1 MALRLREAFVQAR
14 SELRYEPT
22 EKRVRALLGEHTVA
36 DSTAAVLVWEPR
48 RILPSYGFPAGDV
61 HAELVPSTAAP
72 PDDGA
77 ADAELLHGGHPF
89 ALHST
94 AGQSFDVRAGGETRE
109 GAAFRAADPDI
120 EGYVL
125 LDFHAFDPWYEEDEP
140 IVGHPRDPFHR
151 VDVRRGSRHVRI
163 ELDGQVLAESS
174 RPYLVFE
181 TGLPVR
187 FYLPREDVHG
197 ELSPT
202 DKRTYCAYKG
212 EASYPSLNVGGEERS
227 DLMWSYE
234 HPLRPAADLTDAV
247 AFFNEKVDVIVDGRR
262 WEKPTSALAATIVE
276 EAGV

>member
-1 MALRLREAFVQAR
+1 MALRLREAFVRAR
-14 SELRYEPT
+14 GELRYEPT
-22 EKRVRALLGEHTVA
+22 EKRVRAMLGDHTVA
-36 DSTAAVLVWEPR
+36 DSTSALLLWEPR
-48 RILPSYGFPAGDV
+48 RILPSYAFPAGEVD
-61 HAELVPSTAAP
+61 AELVPSAAAP
-72 PDDGA
+72 AEDA
-77 ADAELLHGGHPF
+77 ADIELLHGGHPF
-89 ALHST
+89 ELHST
-94 AGQSFDVRAGGETRE
+94 PGEALDVRAGGETRD
-109 GAAFRAADPDI
+109 GAAFRPADPDLA
-120 EGYVL
+120 GYVV

-187 FYLPREDVHG
+187 FYLPREDVRG
-197 ELSPT
+197 ELQPT
-202 DKRTYCAYKG
+202 DKRTFCAYKG
-212 EASYPSLNVGGEERS
+212 EASYPAMDVGGEQRS

-262 WEKPTSALAATIVE
+262 WEKPSSALAATIVE